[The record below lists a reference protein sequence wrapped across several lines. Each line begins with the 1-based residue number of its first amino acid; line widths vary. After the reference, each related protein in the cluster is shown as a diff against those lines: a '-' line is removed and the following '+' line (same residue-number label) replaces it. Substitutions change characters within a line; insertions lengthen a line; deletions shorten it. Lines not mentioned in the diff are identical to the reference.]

1 MFPTRIFT
9 HSKAKLTLALTLAS
23 VLTLLTLSGAL
34 AALYTIDTNNNS
46 AAEWSSVPVFQTDPN
61 NDVAT
66 SCDAADGRDEIIQ
79 TKVASGPASVSFPT
93 HIYFQITTLAA
104 DALSVSGHIA
114 SVYIDCDRDGVAEVS
129 DRNAIYKAPVDD
141 VTLCEGQEPNPVNC
155 LLYGIDGPPKG
166 ERPGDALSTV
176 EYGIPIADLP
186 AACQEQV
193 DIKFRTVKLYTSGP
207 QQGLFECL
215 FDETP
220 FRGWDIPTDVTLAS
234 MNASSG
240 GGQSYLIYL
249 SVAALLLAVAA
260 GGIGLYIYKRQSAA

>member
-9 HSKAKLTLALTLAS
+9 HSKAKLTLAITLAS

-34 AALYTIDTNNNS
+34 AALYTIDTTNNS
-46 AAEWSSVPVFQTDPN
+46 AAEWSSVPIFYDDPD
-61 NDVAT
+61 NDLAT
-66 SCDAADGRDEIIQ
+66 SCDAADGREEITL

-93 HIYFQITTLAA
+93 HLYFQITTLTA
-104 DALSVSGHIA
+104 DTLSVSGHIA

-166 ERPGDALSTV
+166 ERPGDALNTV

-193 DIKFRTVKLYTSGP
+193 DIKFRTVKLNTTT
-207 QQGLFECL
+207 GLFECT

-220 FRGWDIPTDVTLAS
+220 FQGWDIPTDVTLAS

-240 GGQSYLIYL
+240 GGQSYLIVL